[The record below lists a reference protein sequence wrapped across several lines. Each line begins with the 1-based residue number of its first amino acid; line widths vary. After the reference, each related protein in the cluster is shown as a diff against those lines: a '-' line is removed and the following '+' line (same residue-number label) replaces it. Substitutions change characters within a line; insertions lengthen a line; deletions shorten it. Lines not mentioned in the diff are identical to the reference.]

1 MTRKKNSGDFLKECM
16 ADALFILLR
25 TKSIEE
31 ITVSEIT
38 ALANV
43 SRITYYRNF
52 TSKEKVIEFKL
63 DKLISQ
69 WIHEHPRKESASAYE
84 SSLSFFQFFYSIHNI
99 VQTLIRANLSVMLLN
114 RLILKFHDFNTP
126 DRNEYYRQIF
136 ISFGLCG
143 IILTW
148 MDNGMKESP
157 EQMAETVSRRFFPQP
172 EP

>member
-1 MTRKKNSGDFLKECM
+1 MARKKNSGDFLKECM
-16 ADALFILLR
+16 ADALFILLQ

-31 ITVSEIT
+31 ITISEVT

-52 TSKEKVIEFKL
+52 TSKESMIEFKL
-63 DKLISQ
+63 DKLIDE
-69 WIHEHPRKESASAYE
+69 W
-84 SSLSFFQFFYSIHNI
+84 
-99 VQTLIRANLSVMLLN
+99 IRANLSVMLLN
-114 RLILKFHDFNTP
+114 RLILKFHGFNTP

-148 MDNGMKESP
+148 IEIGRASCRER
-157 EQMAETVSRRFFPQP
+157 V
-172 EP
+172 

>member
-1 MTRKKNSGDFLKECM
+1 MARKKNSGDFLKECM
-16 ADALFILLR
+16 ADALFILLQ

-31 ITVSEIT
+31 VTISEVT

-52 TSKEKVIEFKL
+52 TSKESMIEFKL
-63 DKLISQ
+63 DKLIDE
-69 WIHEHPRKESASAYE
+69 W
-84 SSLSFFQFFYSIHNI
+84 
-99 VQTLIRANLSVMLLN
+99 IRANLSVMLLN
-114 RLILKFHDFNTP
+114 RLILKFHGFNTP

-148 MDNGMKESP
+148 IDNDMKESP
-157 EQMAETVSRRFFPQP
+157 EEMAKTVSRRFFPQP
-172 EP
+172 DL

>member
-1 MTRKKNSGDFLKECM
+1 MARKKNSGDFLKECM
-16 ADALFILLR
+16 ADALFILLQ

-31 ITVSEIT
+31 ITISEVT

-52 TSKEKVIEFKL
+52 TSKESMIEFKL
-63 DKLISQ
+63 DKLIDE
-69 WIHEHPRKESASAYE
+69 W
-84 SSLSFFQFFYSIHNI
+84 
-99 VQTLIRANLSVMLLN
+99 IRANLSVMLLN
-114 RLILKFHDFNTP
+114 RLILRFHGFNTP

-148 MDNGMKESP
+148 IDNDMKESP
-157 EQMAETVSRRFFPQP
+157 EEMAKTVSRRFFPQP
-172 EP
+172 DL

>member
-1 MTRKKNSGDFLKECM
+1 MARKKNSGDFLKECM
-16 ADALFILLR
+16 ADALFILLQ

-31 ITVSEIT
+31 ITISEVT

-52 TSKEKVIEFKL
+52 TSKESMIEFKL
-63 DKLISQ
+63 DKLIDE
-69 WIHEHPRKESASAYE
+69 W
-84 SSLSFFQFFYSIHNI
+84 
-99 VQTLIRANLSVMLLN
+99 IRANLSVMLLN
-114 RLILKFHDFNTP
+114 RLILKFHGFNTP

-148 MDNGMKESP
+148 IDNDMKESP
-157 EQMAETVSRRFFPQP
+157 EEMVKTVSRRFFPQP
-172 EP
+172 DL

>member
-1 MTRKKNSGDFLKECM
+1 MARKKNSGDFLKECM
-16 ADALFILLR
+16 ADALFILLQ

-31 ITVSEIT
+31 ITISEVT

-52 TSKEKVIEFKL
+52 TSKESMIEFKL
-63 DKLISQ
+63 DKLIDE
-69 WIHEHPRKESASAYE
+69 W
-84 SSLSFFQFFYSIHNI
+84 
-99 VQTLIRANLSVMLLN
+99 IRANLSVMLLN
-114 RLILKFHDFNTP
+114 RLILKFHGFNTP

-148 MDNGMKESP
+148 IDNDMKESP
-157 EQMAETVSRRFFPQP
+157 EEMAKTVSRRFFHSQIYNRNVFPHKKRSSHHICDRIAFLFI
-172 EP
+172 

>member
-1 MTRKKNSGDFLKECM
+1 MARKKNSGDLLKECM
-16 ADALFILLR
+16 ADALFILLQ

-31 ITVSEIT
+31 ITISEVT

-52 TSKEKVIEFKL
+52 TSKESMIEFKL
-63 DKLISQ
+63 DKLIDE
-69 WIHEHPRKESASAYE
+69 W
-84 SSLSFFQFFYSIHNI
+84 
-99 VQTLIRANLSVMLLN
+99 IRANLSVMLLN
-114 RLILKFHDFNTP
+114 RLILKFHGFNTP

-148 MDNGMKESP
+148 IDNDMKESP
-157 EQMAETVSRRFFPQP
+157 EEMAKTVSRRFFPQP
-172 EP
+172 DL

>member
-1 MTRKKNSGDFLKECM
+1 MARKKNSGDFLKECM
-16 ADALFILLR
+16 ADALFILLQ

-31 ITVSEIT
+31 ITISEVT

-52 TSKEKVIEFKL
+52 TSKESMIEFKL
-63 DKLISQ
+63 DKLIDE
-69 WIHEHPRKESASAYE
+69 W
-84 SSLSFFQFFYSIHNI
+84 
-99 VQTLIRANLSVMLLN
+99 IRANLSVMLLN
-114 RLILKFHDFNTP
+114 RLILKFHGFNTP

-148 MDNGMKESP
+148 IDNDMKESP
-157 EQMAETVSRRFFPQP
+157 EEMAKTVSRRFFPQP
-172 EP
+172 DL

>member
-1 MTRKKNSGDFLKECM
+1 MGRKKNSSDFLKECI

-25 TKSIEE
+25 TKSIESITVRE
-31 ITVSEIT
+31 ITE
-38 ALANV
+38 LANV

-52 TSKEKVIEFKL
+52 TSKENVIEFKL
-63 DKLISQ
+63 DKLMTE
-69 WIHEHPRKESASAYE
+69 WIEKQPQKESASAHE
-84 SSLSFFQFFYSIHNI
+84 LSIRFFQFFYSIRDI

-148 MDNGMKESP
+148 MDSDMKESP

-172 EP
+172 RP

>member
-84 SSLSFFQFFYSIHNI
+84 SSLSFFPHKKRSSHRFDDWIAFY
-99 VQTLIRANLSVMLLN
+99 
-114 RLILKFHDFNTP
+114 
-126 DRNEYYRQIF
+126 
-136 ISFGLCG
+136 
-143 IILTW
+143 II
-148 MDNGMKESP
+148 
-157 EQMAETVSRRFFPQP
+157 
-172 EP
+172 

>member
-1 MTRKKNSGDFLKECM
+1 MGRKKNSSDFLKECI

-25 TKSIEE
+25 TKSIESITVRE
-31 ITVSEIT
+31 ITE
-38 ALANV
+38 LANV

-52 TSKEKVIEFKL
+52 TSKENVIEFKL
-63 DKLISQ
+63 DKLMTE
-69 WIHEHPRKESASAYE
+69 WIEKQPQKESVSAHE
-84 SSLSFFQFFYSIHNI
+84 LSIRFFQFFYSIRDI

-148 MDNGMKESP
+148 MDSDMKESP

-172 EP
+172 KP

>member
-1 MTRKKNSGDFLKECM
+1 MARKKNSGDFLKECM
-16 ADALFILLR
+16 ADALFILLQ

-31 ITVSEIT
+31 ITISEVT

-52 TSKEKVIEFKL
+52 TSKESMIEFKL
-63 DKLISQ
+63 DKLIDE
-69 WIHEHPRKESASAYE
+69 W
-84 SSLSFFQFFYSIHNI
+84 
-99 VQTLIRANLSVMLLN
+99 IRANLSVMLLN
-114 RLILKFHDFNTP
+114 RPILKFHDFNTP

-148 MDNGMKESP
+148 IDNDMKESP
-157 EQMAETVSRRFFPQP
+157 EEMAKTVSRRFFPQP
-172 EP
+172 DL

>member
-1 MTRKKNSGDFLKECM
+1 MARKKNSGDFLKECM
-16 ADALFILLR
+16 ADALFILLQ

-31 ITVSEIT
+31 ITISEVT

-52 TSKEKVIEFKL
+52 TSKESMIEFKL
-63 DKLISQ
+63 DKLIDE
-69 WIHEHPRKESASAYE
+69 WIRVHPRKESASAYE
-84 SSLSFFQFFYSIHNI
+84 SSLSFFQFFYSIHEI

-114 RLILKFHDFNTP
+114 RLILKFHGFNTP

-148 MDNGMKESP
+148 IDNDMKESP
-157 EQMAETVSRRFFPQP
+157 EEMVKTVSRRFFPQP
-172 EP
+172 DL

>member
-1 MTRKKNSGDFLKECM
+1 MARKKNSGDFLKECM
-16 ADALFILLR
+16 ADALFILLQ

-31 ITVSEIT
+31 ITISEVT

-52 TSKEKVIEFKL
+52 TSKESMIEFKL
-63 DKLISQ
+63 DKLIDE
-69 WIHEHPRKESASAYE
+69 W
-84 SSLSFFQFFYSIHNI
+84 
-99 VQTLIRANLSVMLLN
+99 IRANLSVMLLN
-114 RLILKFHDFNTP
+114 RLILKFHNFDTP

-148 MDNGMKESP
+148 IDNDMKESP
-157 EQMAETVSRRFFPQP
+157 EEMAKTVSRRFFPQP
-172 EP
+172 DL

>member
-1 MTRKKNSGDFLKECM
+1 MARKKNSGDFLKECM
-16 ADALFILLR
+16 ADALFILLQ

-31 ITVSEIT
+31 ITISEVT

-52 TSKEKVIEFKL
+52 TSKESMIEFKL
-63 DKLISQ
+63 DKLIEE
-69 WIHEHPRKESASAYE
+69 W
-84 SSLSFFQFFYSIHNI
+84 
-99 VQTLIRANLSVMLLN
+99 IRANLSVMLLN
-114 RLILKFHDFNTP
+114 RLILKFHNFDTP

-148 MDNGMKESP
+148 IDNDMKESP
-157 EQMAETVSRRFFPQP
+157 EEMAKTVSRRFFPQP
-172 EP
+172 DL

>member
-1 MTRKKNSGDFLKECM
+1 MARKKNSRDFLKECM
-16 ADALFILLR
+16 ADALFILLQ

-31 ITVSEIT
+31 ITISEVT

-52 TSKEKVIEFKL
+52 TSKESMIEFKL
-63 DKLISQ
+63 DKLIDE
-69 WIHEHPRKESASAYE
+69 W
-84 SSLSFFQFFYSIHNI
+84 
-99 VQTLIRANLSVMLLN
+99 IRANLSVMLLN

-148 MDNGMKESP
+148 IDNDMKESP
-157 EQMAETVSRRFFPQP
+157 EEMAKTVSRRFFPQP
-172 EP
+172 DL

>member
-1 MTRKKNSGDFLKECM
+1 MARKKNSGDFLKECM
-16 ADALFILLR
+16 ADALFILLQ

-31 ITVSEIT
+31 ITISEVT

-52 TSKEKVIEFKL
+52 TSKESMIEFKL
-63 DKLISQ
+63 DKLIDE
-69 WIHEHPRKESASAYE
+69 W
-84 SSLSFFQFFYSIHNI
+84 
-99 VQTLIRANLSVMLLN
+99 IRANLSVMLLN
-114 RLILKFHDFNTP
+114 RLILKFHGFNTP

-148 MDNGMKESP
+148 IDNDMKESP
-157 EQMAETVSRRFFPQP
+157 EEMAKTVSRRFFPQP
-172 EP
+172 DPMVFR

>member
-1 MTRKKNSGDFLKECM
+1 MARKKNSGDFLKECM
-16 ADALFILLR
+16 ADALFILLQ

-31 ITVSEIT
+31 ITISEVT

-52 TSKEKVIEFKL
+52 TSKESMIEFKL
-63 DKLISQ
+63 DKLIDE
-69 WIHEHPRKESASAYE
+69 W
-84 SSLSFFQFFYSIHNI
+84 
-99 VQTLIRANLSVMLLN
+99 IRANLSVMLLN

-148 MDNGMKESP
+148 IDNDMKESP
-157 EQMAETVSRRFFPQP
+157 EEMAKTVSRRFFPQP
-172 EP
+172 DL